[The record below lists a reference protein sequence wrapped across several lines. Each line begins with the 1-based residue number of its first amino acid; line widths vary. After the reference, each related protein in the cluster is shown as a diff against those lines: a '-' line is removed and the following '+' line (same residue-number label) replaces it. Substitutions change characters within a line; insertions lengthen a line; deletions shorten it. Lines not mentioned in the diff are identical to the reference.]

1 MEEENIRRLIKIRRR
16 IIFKM
21 ERYDSS
27 RRSGNS
33 KVILRRRIKKELR
46 VIRKDIKI
54 YKTQKGSTIGRGLN
68 RVFNQH
74 SRGYR

>member
-27 RRSGNS
+27 WRSGNS
-33 KVILRRRIKKELR
+33 KVILRRRIKKKLG
-46 VIRKDIKI
+46 VIIKHIKI
-54 YKTQKGSTIGRGLN
+54 YKT
-68 RVFNQH
+68 
-74 SRGYR
+74 